1 MSDKKS
7 DDSFDLK
14 EKKDIEEG
22 MKLLDAER
30 DRQAIL
36 EREKQERMA

>member
-36 EREKQERMA
+36 EREKQERLA

>member
-7 DDSFDLK
+7 EDSFDLK

>member
-7 DDSFDLK
+7 DDSYDLK

-36 EREKQERMA
+36 EREKQERLA